1 VSTTERRRPTPMT
14 SPRPPPQCLGPL
26 GVPGRQLFLRGCPPF
41 FTPAAP
47 LSPDLLLRIR
57 TDQADP
63 APRAHRDDRF
73 ASTVSSGPGRPLNG
87 SRALPMSPPALAAP
101 LFPGTFSTTVR

>member
-1 VSTTERRRPTPMT
+1 MT

-26 GVPGRQLFLRGCPPF
+26 GVPGRQLFPPRMPLF

-57 TDQADP
+57 TDQGRPGREYTETAV
-63 APRAHRDDRF
+63 F
-73 ASTVSSGPGRPLNG
+73 ASPVSSGPGRPLNG
-87 SRALPMSPPALAAP
+87 S
-101 LFPGTFSTTVR
+101 